1 MDWGKKHRCSARKGR
16 DTLELLLLIYE
27 SCRQRRRI
35 ELPLQERG
43 SALEEMVNGG
53 ILPEF

>member
-43 SALEEMVNGG
+43 NVLEEMVNGG
-53 ILPEF
+53 ILP

>member
-1 MDWGKKHRCSARKGR
+1 MDWGEEQRCPARKGL

-35 ELPLQERG
+35 ELPLQGRG
-43 SALEEMVNGG
+43 NVLEEMVNGE
-53 ILPEF
+53 ILP